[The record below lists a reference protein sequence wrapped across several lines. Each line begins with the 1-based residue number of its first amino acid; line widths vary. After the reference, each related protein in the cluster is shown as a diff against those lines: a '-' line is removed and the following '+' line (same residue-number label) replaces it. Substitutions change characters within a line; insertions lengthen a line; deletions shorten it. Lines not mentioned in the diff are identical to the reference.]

1 MPSLCLFNQKKA
13 ETSSSELRTHSHMDL
28 DHSNKNCEIGCDSAE
43 LAV

>member
-13 ETSSSELRTHSHMDL
+13 KTSSNELRKHSHVDL
-28 DHSNKNCEIGCDSAE
+28 DHSNKNCEIGWESTE